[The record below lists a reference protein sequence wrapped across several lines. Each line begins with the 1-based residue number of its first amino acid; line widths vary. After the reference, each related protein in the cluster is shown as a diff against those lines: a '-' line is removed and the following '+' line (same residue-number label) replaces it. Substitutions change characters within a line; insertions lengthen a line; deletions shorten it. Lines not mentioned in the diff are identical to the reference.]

1 MKLDS
6 NIRSLLWDLVYCFL
20 YGQYFLCPRDHF
32 CNLWIFIYLF
42 LAVPGLHCC
51 SGFSLVVASGGYS
64 LSVVCRLLIRAFQVL
79 LVVESPFANAGDI
92 KGAVSTPGGG
102 HGNPPRYSCLEN
114 PVGRG
119 ACWTTVR
126 GVTQSWTRLTRH
138 CGGFPCCGVWAPGH
152 LGFSSCGSWALEQGS
167 IVVHGLSCSG
177 ARGVFPVQALNLS
190 PALAGG
196 CFTTEPPSLA
206 AGPRSVLKAWL
217 YHGRY

>member
-1 MKLDS
+1 ML
-6 NIRSLLWDLVYCFL
+6 
-20 YGQYFLCPRDHF
+20 
-32 CNLWIFIYLF
+32 
-42 LAVPGLHCC
+42 GLHCC
-51 SGFSLVVASGGYS
+51 SGFSLVVASRGYS
-64 LSVVCRLLIRAFQVL
+64 LSVVCRLLIGAFQVP

-92 KGAVSTPGGG
+92 KGTVSIQGRTSGGG
-102 HGNPPRYSCLEN
+102 HGNPLQYSCPDN
-114 PVGRG
+114 PVDRG
-119 ACWTTVR
+119 ACWTTVH
-126 GVTQSWTRLTRH
+126 GVTKSRTRLMWH

-167 IVVHGLSCSG
+167 IVVHGLSYSG
-177 ARGVFPVQALNLS
+177 ACGVFPVQGFNLS